1 MPVTFL
7 IIIWYLVKKI
17 KNKKMLEL
25 IAITCIS
32 ISCKI
37 EEVQIPKIKEYANSI
52 DKSFSIKDIINMEQ
66 KI

>member
-1 MPVTFL
+1 
-7 IIIWYLVKKI
+7 
-17 KNKKMLEL
+17 MLEL
-25 IAITCIS
+25 IAATCIS

-37 EEVQIPKIKEYANSI
+37 KKIQIPKIKEYANSI